1 MPADACTEQAVLAI
15 GQVRGEYGGGGG
27 MRVGGVPSLNPS
39 KSFWMQKR
47 EPRLHPVPHPLCVFG
62 VTSDHLKTECFAVWS
77 LLSARGPDDQS
88 VCHRV

>member
-1 MPADACTEQAVLAI
+1 MCLLMRVLSKLSLLL
-15 GQVRGEYGGGGG
+15 VRSEVNMGVGG
-27 MRVGGVPSLNPS
+27 MRVGGVPPLNPS

-88 VCHRV
+88 VCHRA